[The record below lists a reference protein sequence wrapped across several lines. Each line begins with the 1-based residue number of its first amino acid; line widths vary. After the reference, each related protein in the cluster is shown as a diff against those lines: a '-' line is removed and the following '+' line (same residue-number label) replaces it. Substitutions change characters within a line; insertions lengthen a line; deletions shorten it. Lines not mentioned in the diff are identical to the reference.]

1 MNQTKI
7 INEVMTE
14 TLSSIDKAY
23 QENKSEIESKMFELA
38 LEGIANGRM
47 DYAKDPILP
56 YVVKTIQQTV
66 DKFSKISPEDQRK
79 MVKLSADQMQAIRSA
94 DERARDEFLSNEPK
108 VDGTLRTNP
117 IVAKV
122 LDRWGK

>member
-1 MNQTKI
+1 
-7 INEVMTE
+7 
-14 TLSSIDKAY
+14 
-23 QENKSEIESKMFELA
+23 MFELA